1 MWYNAP
7 NIEKEVLMLV
17 LILVNSFLLRVILGL
32 VEKKNYE
39 KESKRGLGA
48 WGEKN
53 KKQFFFCLIN
63 YNLFLE
69 CSVLYLLQSIALL
82 NDQKTGLHSKKDEAF
97 HRDVVRDL

>member
-1 MWYNAP
+1 
-7 NIEKEVLMLV
+7 MLV

-32 VEKKNYE
+32 VEKKKTMRRKAN
-39 KESKRGLGA
+39 RALGH
-48 WGEKN
+48 EV
-53 KKQFFFCLIN
+53 KKTRNNFFCLIN